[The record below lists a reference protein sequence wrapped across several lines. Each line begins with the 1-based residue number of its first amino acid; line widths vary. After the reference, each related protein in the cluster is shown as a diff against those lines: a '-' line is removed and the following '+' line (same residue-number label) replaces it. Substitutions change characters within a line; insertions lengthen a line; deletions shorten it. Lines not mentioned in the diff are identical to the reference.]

1 MGFEPTGRFWRPL
14 VFETS
19 ALSRSATLPKRYSI
33 STQPAIKRFEQLL
46 QTIEASCKPNSVEDV
61 LAEHAFVF

>member
-1 MGFEPTGRFWRPL
+1 
-14 VFETS
+14 
-19 ALSRSATLPKRYSI
+19 
-33 STQPAIKRFEQLL
+33 LL